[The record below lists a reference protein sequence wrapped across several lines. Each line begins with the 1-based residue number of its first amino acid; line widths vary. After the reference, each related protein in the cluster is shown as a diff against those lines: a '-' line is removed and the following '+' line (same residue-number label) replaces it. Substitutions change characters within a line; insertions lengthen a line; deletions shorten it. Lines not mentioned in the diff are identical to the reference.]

1 MSVNLDRLKEIARP
15 RSEAAKDR
23 ARARKENRAYL
34 RMSQEIALAL
44 HYYLRTQDMKQSE
57 LARRLDV
64 SPAYVGKL
72 LKGGE
77 NLTLETISKLQMIL
91 GQDLITISHPYT
103 SCISITIEPSY
114 TPSSTNTVSS
124 STFIGN
130 RVNDNVSVGVED
142 FSIAYA

>member
-1 MSVNLDRLKEIARP
+1 MGVNLNRLQEIARP
-15 RSEAAKDR
+15 RSEVAKNR

-34 RMSQEIALAL
+34 RMSQEIALTL
-44 HYYLRTQDMKQSE
+44 HYYLRTQGMKQSE

-91 GQDLITISHPYT
+91 GQELIIISHPYI
-103 SCISITIEPSY
+103 SCISVSIDSKCT
-114 TPSSTNTVSS
+114 TSSNTVNS
-124 STFIGN
+124 STFIGKK
-130 RVNDNVSVGVED
+130 VSDKAMVS
-142 FSIAYA
+142 SINPLIA